1 MRLSSRWLATLGVVG
16 AVGLSTTVGL
26 VATTGASSAA
36 TGHAVSP
43 ATTVS
48 FNFNATVSGAGPSAL
63 TITGAGV
70 ADFSHDAL
78 SLSANLPAAVA
89 KLIPGG
95 SDAPESINAVLSGQT
110 IYLQIPG
117 LASMV
122 GKPWISIAL
131 PSTAASVVNGALAK
145 VAAALDDVNAI
156 VNFAHTHHATVSP
169 LGTAKVDGVQ
179 ATGTKMA
186 FSAGRHG
193 GNRTITATVWADS
206 SDRLVQGAVSLSGRP
221 AGAGGHAGL
230 GLSATVNISGY
241 GSPVTITV
249 PPPSQTTPIPSRWSE
264 ACSGSLCITRGSTRR
279 WPARPTGPPPA
290 MPRTGVIRVAGAQG
304 AAARPSD
311 HSDPRQPRG
320 VAALRSSAPASTY
333 AGPAAG
339 SPSDRPPRPARR

>member
-1 MRLSSRWLATLGVVG
+1 LKVRLSSRWLATLGVVG
-16 AVGLSTTVGL
+16 AVGLGTTVGL

-70 ADFSHDAL
+70 ADFSHDAF

-95 SDAPESINAVLSGQT
+95 SDAPESIDVVLSGQT
-110 IYLQIPG
+110 IYLEIPG

-122 GKPWISIAL
+122 GEPWISIAL
-131 PSTAASVVNGALAK
+131 PSTAAPVVNGALNK
-145 VAAALDDVNAI
+145 VAAALDDVDAI
-156 VNFAHTHHATVSP
+156 VNFARTHHATVSP

-186 FSAGRHG
+186 FSATRRG

-206 SDRLVQGAVSLSGRP
+206 SDRLVQGTVSSSGSAAR
-221 AGAGGHAGL
+221 AAGHAGL
-230 GLSATVNISGY
+230 GLSATVNVSGY

-249 PPPSQTTPIPSRWSE
+249 PPPSQTKAIPFSMIEGLLGKFVHHSGKHASGTHRSNWATASHAAYWSH
-264 ACSGSLCITRGSTRR
+264 SGSWSPRSGSQT
-279 WPARPTGPPPA
+279 
-290 MPRTGVIRVAGAQG
+290 
-304 AAARPSD
+304 
-311 HSDPRQPRG
+311 
-320 VAALRSSAPASTY
+320 L
-333 AGPAAG
+333 
-339 SPSDRPPRPARR
+339 